1 MKYRGHETF
10 SIRKNWLA
18 KGIEAVQKNPGIFTD
33 KTFAPMEELG
43 IGRNMVVSLRYWMK
57 AVGLTKEEK
66 GKESKKTETSFTP
79 LGKIIYEHDKFVEEA
94 GTLWLLQNELAA
106 NRENATSWY
115 FFFNEFNL
123 DDKIFGLPVNEDVI
137 YYAITNELA
146 NKRVGTAC
154 TKTRAEVHGSNAK
167 PYKQKGTGNAR
178 RGDKKSPIT
187 VGGGTIFGP
196 KPRDYSYAIPKKEKR
211 LAMKSILSLQA
222 QADRL
227 TVVEDFTI
235 ESGKTKDL
243 VKILKNFVKD
253 ERTVILL
260 KDDDAKIK
268 QAGRNLPNVYFL
280 SYNRLRAHD
289 LFYGRKIIMLEGAA
303 KNLSDFYAEDKEAK

>member
-1 MKYRGHETF
+1 MEKKVY
-10 SIRKNWLA
+10 SI
-18 KGIEAVQKNPGIFTD
+18 D
-33 KTFAPMEELG
+33 
-43 IGRNMVVSLRYWMK
+43 
-57 AVGLTKEEK
+57 
-66 GKESKKTETSFTP
+66 GKELRT
-79 LGKIIYEHDKFVEEA
+79 I
-94 GTLWLLQNELAA
+94 
-106 NRENATSWY
+106 
-115 FFFNEFNL
+115 NL
-123 DDKIFGLPVNEDVI
+123 DDKIFGLPINEDVI

-146 NKRVGTAC
+146 NNRVGTAC
-154 TKTRAEVHGSNAK
+154 TKGRAEVHGSNAK

-178 RGDKKSPIT
+178 RGDKKSPIN

-196 KPRDYSYAIPKKEKR
+196 KPRDFSYSIPKKEKR